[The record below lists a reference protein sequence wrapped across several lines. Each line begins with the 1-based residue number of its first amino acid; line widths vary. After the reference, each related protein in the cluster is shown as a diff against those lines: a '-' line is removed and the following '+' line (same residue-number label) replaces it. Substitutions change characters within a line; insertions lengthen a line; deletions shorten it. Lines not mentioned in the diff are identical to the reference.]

1 MVKKKKLRSSYFSTI
16 LTITLVLFMVGL
28 LGLLLLN
35 AQRLS
40 DYVKEN
46 IGFSLVLKENARE
59 VDVIRLQKTLD
70 ASDFVKD
77 TRFVGKEEAA
87 KELQETLGEDFVD
100 FLGYN
105 PLQASI
111 DVKLF
116 AAYANPDSVAV
127 LEKDFLENTL
137 IDKVYYQ
144 KSLVSLVNENVRKI
158 GVVLLLFAALLL
170 FIFVALINNTIR
182 LKIYSQRFII
192 NTMQLV
198 GATRGFIR
206 GPFVNR
212 GMINGVIGAVLANLL
227 LLGFI
232 YSYQK
237 ELSAVIS
244 FKDVELIFL
253 LMAFVFIMGIVISG
267 LSTCFAVNRF
277 LKMKFDDLFY

>member
-1 MVKKKKLRSSYFSTI
+1 MTKKKKLRSSYFTTI
-16 LTITLVLFMVGL
+16 LTISLVLFMVGL

-46 IGFSLVLKENARE
+46 IGFSLVLKENVRE

-70 ASDFVKD
+70 ASDFVKN
-77 TRFVGKEEAA
+77 TRFVGKKEAA
-87 KELQETLGEDFVD
+87 KELQETLGEDFVE

-127 LEKDFLENTL
+127 LEKDFLESPL

-158 GVVLLLFAALLL
+158 GLVLLFFAAVLLI
-170 FIFVALINNTIR
+170 IFVALINNTIR

-206 GPFVNR
+206 GPFVNK
-212 GMINGVIGAVLANLL
+212 GMVNGVIGAIVANIL

-237 ELSAVIS
+237 ELSTVIS
-244 FKDVELIFL
+244 FKDVELISF
-253 LMAFVFIMGIVISG
+253 LMAFVFIMGILISA